1 MKKLR
6 WAMDSGGFWE
16 LDLSTPI
23 TLNGQARPVPGDPLP
38 LGLSRGSRLSRF
50 QQIDFF
56 QRFMAMPF
64 IPSFA
69 ANRGFLLQR
78 VLSLPIAEN
87 WSVMLLGQLNVQR
100 FLSSLRKNKT
110 KHLADP
116 SWLQSIRRNFI
127 QKSFY
132 ALGFCSELFLTPDDT
147 LIISLDAYGDEKV
160 PQKRA
165 VLHHKFLHHNLTMEA
180 AWPGLFVDGNG
191 SYWDVPFSLAL
202 DLASAT
208 LNSGASYHLFFNNCA
223 GSPKQYEGQ
232 HSDELPPPAAL
243 LPGFTAKGVV
253 SLKKNIDLWRSEASM
268 QKMVQ
273 PYDIFLSNPH
283 ISASWILGA
292 VFSAYLGESSMK
304 RQQSCSLRGLKDF
317 DLRAQVSNSAVSVD
331 SFASASLTAQ
341 HGNFQRLFL
350 DLTRVHTSFDFPSG
364 SKLLS
369 GLTSV
374 AYSLYNSQV
383 PNVEALQAICPRA
396 SLSFQQ
402 QMIGPFSFRV
412 DSEIEIDLKKD
423 WYLSVKNPVFAIE
436 HALQVLWS
444 AKAVAWYSPMQR
456 EFMVELRFF
465 ET

>member
-38 LGLSRGSRLSRF
+38 LGLSRGSRLSRC

-64 IPSFA
+64 VPSFA
-69 ANRGFLLQR
+69 ADRGFLLQR
-78 VLSLPIAEN
+78 VISLPIGES
-87 WSVMLLGQLNVQR
+87 WSAMLLGQLNVQK
-100 FLSSLRKNKT
+100 FVSSLRSKA
-110 KHLADP
+110 KHLP
-116 SWLQSIRRNFI
+116 ESSWLQSIRRNVI
-127 QKSFY
+127 QKSLY

-147 LIISLDAYGDEKV
+147 LIISLDAYGDEKM
-160 PQKRA
+160 PQKKA
-165 VLHHKFLHHNLTMEA
+165 VLHHRFPHHNLTMEA
-180 AWPGLFVDGNG
+180 AWPGLFVDGKGN
-191 SYWDVPFSLAL
+191 YWDVPFSLAL
-202 DLASAT
+202 DLASTT
-208 LNSGASYHLFFNNCA
+208 LDSIASYHLFFNNCA
-223 GSPKQYEGQ
+223 GLPKQYEGQ
-232 HSDELPPPAAL
+232 HSDELPPAAL

-268 QKMVQ
+268 LKMVQ
-273 PYDIFLSNPH
+273 PYDIFLSFPH
-283 ISASWILGA
+283 VSASWVLGA
-292 VFSAYLGESSMK
+292 VFSAYLGENSMK
-304 RQQSCSLRGLKDF
+304 EQQSCCVQGLKDF
-317 DLRAQVSNSAVSVD
+317 NLRAQGANSAISVD

-341 HGNFQRLFL
+341 YGNFQRLFL
-350 DLTRVHTSFDFPSG
+350 DLTRVHSSVSFPSG

-369 GLTSV
+369 GITSV
-374 AYSLYNSQV
+374 GCSLYNSRI

-396 SLSFQQ
+396 SVCFQQ
-402 QMIGPFSFRV
+402 QIIGPFSFRV
-412 DSEIEIDLKKD
+412 DSEIAIDLKKH
-423 WYLSVKNPVFAIE
+423 WCLSVKNPVFAIE

>member
-1 MKKLR
+1 
-6 WAMDSGGFWE
+6 
-16 LDLSTPI
+16 
-23 TLNGQARPVPGDPLP
+23 
-38 LGLSRGSRLSRF
+38 
-50 QQIDFF
+50 
-56 QRFMAMPF
+56 
-64 IPSFA
+64 
-69 ANRGFLLQR
+69 
-78 VLSLPIAEN
+78 
-87 WSVMLLGQLNVQR
+87 
-100 FLSSLRKNKT
+100 
-110 KHLADP
+110 
-116 SWLQSIRRNFI
+116 
-127 QKSFY
+127 
-132 ALGFCSELFLTPDDT
+132 
-147 LIISLDAYGDEKV
+147 
-160 PQKRA
+160 
-165 VLHHKFLHHNLTMEA
+165 MEA

-283 ISASWILGA
+283 ISASWILGLNCEVGALPTTCESGDRKGGETTSGIAKEFISVGA
-292 VFSAYLGESSMK
+292 VFSAYLGESSTK